1 MTAIFFGLLAF
12 AIGIFLLPY
21 WIISANPFPQPSG
34 QWKVGASNLVWH
46 ELNAQTEM
54 AHSQPGRIAKIW
66 YPTDAKT
73 GIVSPYIDD
82 IDRTLSFFTAGQ
94 NPLYQLLL
102 NKRYFG
108 RIQTPALVGALP
120 ATSSMGLPV
129 VLFSPGFGGINF
141 INTFYALEFASRGFI
156 VVGINHPGSS
166 GITLLDNGAA
176 VGIKEQYKV
185 LSKIGTPDPN
195 FDALANEIILQQAS
209 NISMVLDEVIKLNS
223 DANSW
228 LYQKIDTHQIFG
240 AGHSAGGAASFAA
253 CEQDQRI
260 LKAVNFDGY
269 IKDPIDMNDLD
280 RPLLLILS
288 DRETYPK
295 NRQIREQIA
304 ELYAQD
310 ADRRN
315 RLASQANLTQLSLP
329 AVGHLDFS
337 DVALLVPQLA
347 KVTGLAGDVDGR
359 ELLSNT
365 SAIAINFFNEMI
377 D

>member
-34 QWKVGASNLVWH
+34 QWKVGASNLIWH
-46 ELNAQTEM
+46 ELDTQAEM

-94 NPLYQLLL
+94 NPLYQFFLH
-102 NKRYFG
+102 KRYFG
-108 RIQTPALVGALP
+108 RIQTPALVEALP
-120 ATSSMGLPV
+120 ATSSMGFPV
-129 VLFSPGFGGINF
+129 ILFSPGFGGINF

-166 GITLLDNGAA
+166 GITLLDNGTA

-185 LSKIGTPDPN
+185 LSKIGIPAPN
-195 FDALANEIILQQAS
+195 FDALVNEIILQQAS
-209 NISMVLDEVIKLNS
+209 NISMVLDQVIKLNS

-228 LYQKIDTHQIFG
+228 LYQKIDTHQVFG

-269 IKDPIDMNDLD
+269 TKDPINMNDLD
-280 RPLLLILS
+280 RPLLLILA

-295 NRQIREQIA
+295 NRQLRQQLA
-304 ELYAQD
+304 ELFAKD
-310 ADRRN
+310 AERRS
-315 RLASQANLTQLSLP
+315 RLASQANLKQLSLP
-329 AVGHLDFS
+329 LVGHLNFTDLS
-337 DVALLVPQLA
+337 LLIPQLA
-347 KVTGLAGDVDGR
+347 KVTGLVGDVDGR

-365 SAIAINFFNEMI
+365 SAIAINFFNEVI